1 MGITRAMPR
10 VSWILLSSLQMR
22 ISFVMLWNSA
32 PFRTL
37 LIILLSI
44 SIVLQVIASG
54 ILLIERLTFRK
65 EDYSK
70 CNKYNAT
77 IGVLVVCII
86 VVNIL
91 ATSFGGPGDEC
102 VHPLVPI
109 VPGEIE
115 KGSGFA

>member
-1 MGITRAMPR
+1 MDIA
-10 VSWILLSSLQMR
+10 LLSANANQLR
-22 ISFVMLWNSA
+22 HALELCA

-70 CNKYNAT
+70 CNK
-77 IGVLVVCII
+77 
-86 VVNIL
+86 
-91 ATSFGGPGDEC
+91 
-102 VHPLVPI
+102 
-109 VPGEIE
+109 
-115 KGSGFA
+115 